1 LALERFEGQIKASLS
16 KSKEDNQLGFKRKR
30 LLLFCVTKREKEWVL
45 FSPFFS
51 IRMFFLRFHDQYPSR
66 DMFQRLLLGKISRC
80 SNLDPTNRRSILK
93 MSTLFH
99 TPEEQMMRDVV
110 AKFAETN
117 IKPHVATMDRESK
130 VPNSLLDQLFRQGL
144 MGIEIEM
151 DYGGSQSSFTST
163 IVTVEE
169 LARID
174 PAISVI
180 CDVQNTLINN
190 LLRQY
195 GNEAQKHHYLPKL
208 ASNTIGCFCLSESGS
223 GSDAFAL
230 KTRADRKGNHG
241 FLLNGSKMWITN
253 AHEADLFLVFANTDF
268 SQGYRGITCFI
279 VERQM
284 GVQVGKKEDKLG
296 IRASSTCTVHFDQVE
311 VAEDQILG
319 ERGKGYRY
327 AMDIL
332 NEGRIGIAA
341 QMLGLARGVYDETM
355 PYLFRR
361 RQFDK
366 YIGDFQA
373 MQHQYAELAM
383 EIEAARLLVYQAARL
398 KEQRQ
403 SFIKE
408 AAMAKLY
415 ASRVAEK
422 ASSRCIEWMGGLG
435 FIREVPVE
443 KYFRDCKIGAIYEG
457 TSNIQLDTIAKSIRS
472 VYQSTID

>member
-1 LALERFEGQIKASLS
+1 
-16 KSKEDNQLGFKRKR
+16 
-30 LLLFCVTKREKEWVL
+30 
-45 FSPFFS
+45 
-51 IRMFFLRFHDQYPSR
+51 
-66 DMFQRLLLGKISRC
+66 
-80 SNLDPTNRRSILK
+80 

-99 TPEEQMMRDVV
+99 TPEIQMMRDTV

-130 VPNSLLDQLFRQGL
+130 VPKSLLDQLFRQGL

-151 DYGGSQSSFTST
+151 DYGGSQSSFAST

-180 CDVQNTLINN
+180 CDVQNTLVNN

-195 GNEAQKHHYLPKL
+195 GNEAQKRHYLPKL
-208 ASNTIGCFCLSESGS
+208 ASSTLGCFCLSESES

-230 KTRADRKGNHG
+230 QTRADRKGKHS

-268 SQGYRGITCFI
+268 SQGYHGITCFI
-279 VERQM
+279 VERHM
-284 GVQVGKKEDKLG
+284 GVHVGKKEDKLG
-296 IRASSTCTVHFDQVE
+296 IRASSTCAVHFDQVE
-311 VAEDQILG
+311 VTEDQILG
-319 ERGKGYRY
+319 EQGKGYRY
-327 AMDIL
+327 AMEIL

-341 QMLGLARGVYDETM
+341 QMLGLAQGVYDETM

-383 EIEAARLLVYQAARL
+383 EIEAARLLVYHAARL
-398 KEQRQ
+398 KEQGQ

-415 ASRVAEK
+415 TSRVAEK

-435 FIREVPVE
+435 FIREVPIE

-472 VYQSTID
+472 VYQSTTVD